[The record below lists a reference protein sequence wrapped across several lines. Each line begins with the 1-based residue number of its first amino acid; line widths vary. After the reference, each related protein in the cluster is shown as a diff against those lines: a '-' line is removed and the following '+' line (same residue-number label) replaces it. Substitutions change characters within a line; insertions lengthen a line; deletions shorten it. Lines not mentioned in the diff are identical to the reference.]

1 MNKQLQ
7 MSRKKRENKMLI
19 EIKLRDI
26 NVILPNNHVKYNN
39 RTLYICLYFKG
50 SC

>member
-26 NVILPNNHVKYNN
+26 NVTLPNNNVKYN
-39 RTLYICLYFKG
+39 RSIYICLYFKG
-50 SC
+50 SY